1 MAGPVTA
8 GGAPSVRAR
17 SFGAVAA
24 AYDRFRPA
32 PPADAVA
39 WVLRGPCRTA
49 LDVGAGT
56 GALTRGLVER
66 ADRVLA
72 VEPDPRMLE
81 VLTDRCTGVGAIRAT
96 AENLPVASRSVDC
109 VTVSSAWHW
118 MEADRAIAEI
128 GRVLRP
134 GGVLGVVWN
143 GADRSVDWV
152 AALLG
157 RRDPSP
163 AERRPGSAG
172 HHFELPDGSGFA
184 GLESTL
190 LTWSLPVT
198 ADELVGLAGTYSS
211 VITMGPEAKAAELA
225 RVRALVGAGPPGAP
239 LVLPMACRCW
249 RAVRS

>member
-1 MAGPVTA
+1 MTA
-8 GGAPSVRAR
+8 GSAPSVRAR

-39 WVLRGPCRTA
+39 WVLPDPCRTA

-56 GALTRGLVER
+56 GALTRRLVDR

-81 VLTDRCTGVGAIRAT
+81 VLTARSPGVGAVQAS
-96 AENLPVASRSVDC
+96 AENLPVASGSVDC

-118 MEADRAIAEI
+118 MEADRATAEI

-152 AALLG
+152 AAVLR

-163 AERRPGSAG
+163 AERRPTPAG
-172 HHFELPDGSGFA
+172 HRFELPEGSGFA
-184 GLESTL
+184 DLEATL
-190 LTWSLPVT
+190 VTWSLPVT

-211 VITMGPEAKAAELA
+211 VITMAPEAKVAELD
-225 RVRALVGAGPPGAP
+225 RVRAVLGAYAPGAP
-239 LVLPMACRCW
+239 VVLPMACRCW
-249 RAVRS
+249 RAVRT